1 MDPLSVIAN
10 DTLTVIGRAVDDA
23 TAPIRPALTEMTD
36 VATISVGNITRSISD
51 GIAALQ
57 AVCGPTGLMA
67 LVIMCGGFLALAIGS
82 VVARNA

>member
-10 DTLTVIGRAVDDA
+10 DTLAAIGRGVDDA
-23 TAPIRPALTEMTD
+23 IAPIRPALTDLTD
-36 VATISVGNITRSISD
+36 VAMISVSNITRSVSD

-67 LVIMCGGFLALAIGS
+67 LVIMCGGFVALAVGS
-82 VVARNA
+82 LVARNA